1 MMTAD
6 QTQTQI
12 TLGFIESCTDSRTGF
27 LPSRAPMS
35 DLPAPFD
42 SLSTACKD
50 LTAHFHGADK
60 NCRPWLDEKFSDVD
74 PAWAPALEQAE
85 SSVLENIM
93 SKTSLLCHAYRCGRL
108 PSEPQP
114 ETQLP
119 PGLDWLWTQV
129 STRLGLPRVGSY
141 YSLLVNNWKIHG
153 VTPGGVY
160 HLSDLSEST
169 ILPMVGW
176 LTSPSHD
183 DLKSYLSTVVKV
195 EAKGARIL
203 QSMKE
208 VYECMIR
215 DNTQEAT
222 YHLMVLSANILAI
235 NTAFNRSFKNRA
247 VNLQNFESLVRPLLI
262 WSSEDPAKRGANDL
276 QSCTVQVLESFF
288 GVQRDSN
295 FGQLTLLN
303 QKYLSSSQ
311 QKLLKVMDQTS
322 VILRKFVEQAQSIRL
337 TEAYN
342 RCMNLMQSW
351 RVSNQKRGALLT
363 EHERKLNVNTKSR
376 SLENE
381 WEGLEWSLDF
391 LFRFLTEEQRD
402 ILNRN
407 AEVLSFKEG
416 ETIIAQGNLFP
427 GLFELKSGTATVKKQ
442 VGPNEEVVDRMA
454 VNEVFGEMSLV
465 ENLPASA
472 SITAD
477 VDLEARHLSLET
489 VYDLINEHRDAE
501 AGFYL
506 ALAQL
511 ISHRFRKTFPVKGT
525 S

>member
-12 TLGFIESCTDSRTGF
+12 TLGFIDSCTDSRTGF

-42 SLSTACKD
+42 SLSTACSE
-50 LTAHFHGADK
+50 LTGHLHGPEK
-60 NCRPWLDEKFSDVD
+60 NCRPWLDQKFADVNPD
-74 PAWAPALEQAE
+74 WATALEQAE
-85 SSVLENIM
+85 NFVLENLM
-93 SKTSLLCHAYRCGRL
+93 TKASLLCHAYRCGRVPCEL
-108 PSEPQP
+108 EPVP
-114 ETQLP
+114 ELP
-119 PGLDWLWTQV
+119 PGLDWLWTQL
-129 STRLGLPRVGSY
+129 SKRLEIPRVGSY
-141 YSLLVNNWKIHG
+141 YSLLVNNWKLHG
-153 VTPGGVY
+153 VKPGGVY
-160 HLSDLSEST
+160 HISDLSEGT

-183 DLKSYLSTVVKV
+183 DLKGYLSTVVKV

-203 QSMKE
+203 ESMKE
-208 VYECMIR
+208 VYDCMIR

-235 NTAFNRSFKNRA
+235 NTAFNRSFKNRS
-247 VNLQNFESLVRPLLI
+247 VNIKSFESLVRPLLL
-262 WSSEDPAKRGANDL
+262 WSPDDPSLRGGNDL

-288 GVQRDSN
+288 GVQRESN

-303 QKYLSSSQ
+303 QKYLSPSQ

-322 VILRKFVEQAQSIRL
+322 VILRKFVEDAQSVRL

-342 RCMNLMQSW
+342 RCLNLMQSW
-351 RVSNQKRGALLT
+351 RVSNQKRGALLN
-363 EHERKLNVNTKSR
+363 EHERKLNVNTR
-376 SLENE
+376 SGSLDNK

-407 AEVLSFKEG
+407 AETLNFKAG
-416 ETIIAQGNLFP
+416 EAIISQGNLFP
-427 GLFELKSGTATVKKQ
+427 GLFELKSGSATVKKQ
-442 VGPNEEVVDRMA
+442 VGRNEEIVDRMA
-454 VNEVFGEMSLV
+454 VHEVFGEMSLV

-472 SITAD
+472 SIIAD
-477 VDLEARHLSLET
+477 VDLEARHMSLET
-489 VYDLINEHRDAE
+489 VYDLINDHRDAE

-511 ISHRFRKTFPVKGT
+511 ISHRFRKTFPIQG
-525 S
+525 

>member
-12 TLGFIESCTDSRTGF
+12 TLGFIESNTDSRTGF
-27 LPSRAPMS
+27 LPSRAPMA

-42 SLSTACKD
+42 SLSKACGE
-50 LTAHFHGADK
+50 LTANLHGEGKDCRDWLFQSFADV
-60 NCRPWLDEKFSDVD
+60 N
-74 PAWAPALEQAE
+74 PAWAPALETAE
-85 SSVLENIM
+85 AVFLENLM
-93 SKTSLLCHAYRCGRL
+93 TKTSLLCHAYRCRSI
-108 PSEPQP
+108 PSKPEPEP
-114 ETQLP
+114 QLP
-119 PGLDWLWTQV
+119 PGLDWLWSQLSQRLQV
-129 STRLGLPRVGSY
+129 PRVGSY
-141 YSLLVNNWKIHG
+141 YTLLVNNWKIHG
-153 VTPGGVY
+153 VTPGSPY
-160 HLSDLSEST
+160 RLSDLSEGT
-169 ILPMVGW
+169 VLPMVGW

-183 DLKSYLSTVVKV
+183 DLKSYLSTVINV

-203 QSMKE
+203 ESMKE
-208 VYECMIR
+208 VYDCMVR

-247 VNLQNFESLVRPLLI
+247 INIQSFQSQVRPLLL
-262 WSSEDPAKRGANDL
+262 WSPADPTLRGANDL

-288 GVQRDSN
+288 GIQKTSN
-295 FGQLTLLN
+295 FGQLVLLN
-303 QKYLSSSQ
+303 QRYLSPAH

-322 VILRKFVEQAQSIRL
+322 VILRKFVEDAQCIRL

-351 RVSNQKRGALLT
+351 RLSNQKRGALVN

-376 SLENE
+376 SLENK
-381 WEGLEWSLDF
+381 WEGREWSLDF
-391 LFRFLTEEQRD
+391 LFRLLTEEQRD

-407 AEVLSFKEG
+407 AETLKFKAG
-416 ETIIAQGNLFP
+416 EAIIQQGDLFP
-427 GLFELKSGTATVKKQ
+427 GLFELKSGSATVKKQ
-442 VGPNEEVVDRMA
+442 VGHNEEVVDKMA
-454 VNEVFGEMSLV
+454 VDEVFGEMSLV

-472 SITAD
+472 SIIAD
-477 VDLEARHLSLET
+477 VDLQARHMSLET
-489 VYDLINEHRDAE
+489 VYDLINDHRDAE

-511 ISHRFRKTFPVKGT
+511 ISHRFRKTFAVKK
-525 S
+525 